1 MLDVLETIED
11 WLRAGETVALATVVA
26 TWGSAPRGAG
36 AKMGVRADMGMVG
49 SVSGGCV
56 ESAVL
61 DTATD
66 VLIDA
71 VPRLLHF
78 GVADETAW
86 EVGLACGGKLS
97 VYVEALDTAWWQCA
111 SARVRADHPFATAT
125 LLTGAAA
132 GQRLLVDADGI
143 HYHTPGLP
151 DAMAAALTA
160 LAHEGIACRTS
171 SLATVG
177 DAQVFVDVYR
187 PRPRLMIVGGAH
199 AAPAL
204 AQMAALLGFRVFV
217 IDPRRAF
224 ATVER
229 FPAAEQI
236 THEYPDKALPR
247 LGLTADTY
255 IAILTH
261 DPKIDDP
268 ALHVALPS
276 AAAYVGILSGKRSHA
291 QRRERLLAG
300 GLDAALL
307 ARLHTPIGLDIGA
320 QTPEEIAL
328 CILAEIVGVRNGR
341 A

>member
-1 MLDVLETIED
+1 MLDVLETID
-11 WLRAGETVALATVVA
+11 SWLQVGEAVALATVVA
-26 TWGSAPRGAG
+26 TWGSAPRGVG
-36 AKMGVRADMGMVG
+36 VKMGVCADMGMVG

-61 DTATD
+61 DAAAA
-66 VLIDA
+66 VLKDG
-71 VPRLLHF
+71 VPRLLPF

-97 VYVEALDTAWWQCA
+97 VYVEALDTAWWRCA
-111 SARVRADHPFATAT
+111 SALVRADQPFATAT

-132 GQRLLVDADGI
+132 GYRLLVDTDGV
-143 HYHTPGLP
+143 HYRTPGLA
-151 DAMAAALTA
+151 DEMAAALAA
-160 LAHEGIACRTS
+160 LAQAAIACRLSALT
-171 SLATVG
+171 TVG
-177 DAQVFVDVYR
+177 DADVFVDVYA
-187 PRPRLMIVGGAH
+187 PRPRLVIVGGAH

-224 ATVER
+224 ATIER
-229 FPAAEQI
+229 FPTAEQI

-247 LGLTADTY
+247 IGLTADTY

-261 DPKIDDP
+261 DPKIDDL
-268 ALHVALPS
+268 ALRAALPS
-276 AAAYVGILSGKRSHA
+276 AAAYVGILSGKRSQA

-300 GLDAALL
+300 GLDAGLL
-307 ARLHTPIGLDIGA
+307 SRLHTPIGLDIGA

-328 CILAEIVGVRNGR
+328 CILAEIVAVRNGR
-341 A
+341 V